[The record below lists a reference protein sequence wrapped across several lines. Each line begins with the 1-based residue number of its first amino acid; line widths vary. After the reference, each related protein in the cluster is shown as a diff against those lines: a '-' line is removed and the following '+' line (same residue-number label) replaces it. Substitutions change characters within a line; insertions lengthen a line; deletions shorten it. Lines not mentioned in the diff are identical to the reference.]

1 MIRRPPRSTRTDTL
15 FPYTTLFRS
24 LKRRGQRLSIDDAPP
39 RDVHEHAVGAE
50 RLEHRRIDNM
60 SCRRVAGQDREPRV
74 ARRRQRLRRRTQRMR
89 DGPPPGNR
97 QSVVEGKSVA
107 GRVDPGGTGVTKKK
121 KKKKDKT

>member
-60 SCRRVAGQDREPRV
+60 SCRRVARQDRDPRV
-74 ARRRQRLRRRTQRMR
+74 ARRRPRLRPPTPRIGEGLLPGASGIGSRNLQPLQPPAERPPH
-89 DGPPPGNR
+89 PPPPRTESGN
-97 QSVVEGKSVA
+97 
-107 GRVDPGGTGVTKKK
+107 TT
-121 KKKKDKT
+121 